1 MDKLLSYLNIFW
13 RTVKTDLR
21 QMFLSRMEIAMWS
34 PIRPRFTFYTRCHPK
49 FTPLPPQVRRG
60 QLYVYRYVQTYVRK
74 SGSSQLLVDLL
85 IGIVLCQV
93 IQKCASSDDDFDIK
107 IWYTIARMRYIYSSM
122 DDDTDPL
129 HFIAWFRCFGLNCFF
144 YDILSQK
151 YEAISS
157 IRMRYWWRLSVIWA
171 KNRSSQVLCHTHLT
185 T

>member
-107 IWYTIARMRYIYSSM
+107 IWYTITYALYILVYGWWHRPTALYCLVSLFWIELFFLWYSK
-122 DDDTDPL
+122 P
-129 HFIAWFRCFGLNCFF
+129 
-144 YDILSQK
+144 K
-151 YEAISS
+151 
-157 IRMRYWWRLSVIWA
+157 IW
-171 KNRSSQVLCHTHLT
+171 SD
-185 T
+185 